1 MVQLLTTRFLA
12 TSLSEMT
19 ERTENTPSTSRRT
32 LFASAGAVG
41 AAALLTACS
50 ADETPTAS
58 PTTAAGGGS
67 TGATAGA
74 TGGSTGGGGGAAIA
88 KTSDIPVGG
97 GKVITAA
104 GVVVTQPTAG
114 TFKAFDS
121 MCTHQQCPL
130 SGVSNGTINC
140 DCHFSKF
147 SITDGSVVSPP
158 ATKAL
163 AEKTIVVDGADIKLS

>member
-1 MVQLLTTRFLA
+1 
-12 TSLSEMT
+12 MT

-50 ADETPTAS
+50 AEETPSTAT
-58 PTTAAGGGS
+58 TTAAGGGT

-74 TGGSTGGGGGAAIA
+74 TSGSTGSTGGGSGGTAIA
-88 KTSDIPVGG
+88 QTGDIPVGG
-97 GKVITAA
+97 GKIIAAA

-130 SGVSNGTINC
+130 SGVANGTINC

-163 AEKTIVVDGADIKLS
+163 AEKTIVVEGTDIKLK

>member
-1 MVQLLTTRFLA
+1 MNEA
-12 TSLSEMT
+12 
-19 ERTENTPSTSRRT
+19 TSRRT

-41 AAALLTACS
+41 AAALLAACS
-50 ADETPTAS
+50 AEETPTS
-58 PTTAAGGGS
+58 TPTTAAGGGTTP
-67 TGATAGA
+67 TGGT
-74 TGGSTGGGGGAAIA
+74 TTGSTGGTGSGGAAIA

-97 GKVITAA
+97 GKIITAS

-130 SGVSNGTINC
+130 SGVANGTINC

-163 AEKTIVVDGADIKLS
+163 AEKTIVVDGTDIKLA